1 MDNITEMI
9 TSFSFEDLIKI
20 GYRGAIL
27 IVTDS
32 QYILSYTDNYG
43 KGAHSI
49 FINKILNNIF
59 VNKEKDNSR
68 KVIKANMYSDNK
80 HLAIYFY
87 GFDNIT
93 YNHYKNFM
101 QFYNDNKEILNYIS
115 DKYILEVGFY
125 DKFEKK
131 NINTN
136 SFDEIIN
143 FLKAHINK
151 KHIEYNNV
159 NEIIIGIPTEKEKKR

>member
-9 TSFSFEDLIKI
+9 TSFNFKDLI

-43 KGAHSI
+43 KGAHNI
-49 FINKILNNIF
+49 YIDKVLNYIF
-59 VNKEKDNSR
+59 VNKEKDSSR
-68 KVIKANMYSDNK
+68 KVIKSHMYTDNK
-80 HLAIYFY
+80 HLYIYFY

-93 YNHYKNFM
+93 YNQYKNFM
-101 QFYNDNKEILNYIS
+101 QFYNDNEEILSYIS
-115 DKYILEVGFY
+115 NKYILKVGFY
-125 DKFEKK
+125 DKFENKY
-131 NINTN
+131 INTN

-143 FLKAHINK
+143 FIKAHINK
-151 KHIEYNNV
+151 KHIECDNV
-159 NEIIIGIPTEKEKKR
+159 NEIIIGIPTRKEIKK